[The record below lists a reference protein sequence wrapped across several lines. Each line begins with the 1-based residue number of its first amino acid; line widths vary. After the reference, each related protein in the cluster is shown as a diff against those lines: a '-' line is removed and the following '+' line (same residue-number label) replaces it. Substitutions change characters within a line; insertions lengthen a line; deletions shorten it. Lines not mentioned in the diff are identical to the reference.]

1 MITLS
6 SKDVDPIGSEMVARY
21 EKAMSMK
28 AEGKDAEVEKL
39 LLPSVEPPSIYH
51 GHYREL
57 FIVWRKEIRKASK
70 AYDHQKVVQ
79 ILTRMLLLN
88 TEMIMEMS
96 RYWSLI
102 HGVERTPEYFRSYSK
117 VNKTDVA
124 MLKKHAL
131 RAGDNSA
138 LDAAENYHFIK

>member
-6 SKDVDPIGSEMVARY
+6 SKDADPVGSEMVARY

-28 AEGKDAEVEKL
+28 AEGKDDEVEKL
-39 LLPSVEPPSIYH
+39 LLPSVDPPSIYH

-57 FIVWRKEIRKASK
+57 FIVWRKKLRKASK
-70 AYDHQKVVQ
+70 ACDDHQVIQ
-79 ILTRMLLLN
+79 ILMRMIELN

-96 RYWSLI
+96 RYWSSI
-102 HGVERTPEYFRSYSK
+102 HGVERTPDYFRSYSK

-138 LDAAENYHFIK
+138 LHAAENYRFIK